1 MADSGGFGQN
11 PATLTI
17 LGALMASPLL
27 LKLSD
32 HLFGWRKNKA
42 EAQAKIID
50 SDAKIKELA
59 NAQLEMLLSA
69 DAARMTQMSEA
80 LAEQSRQIAEQSR
93 QMAEQSR
100 QIAELS
106 AQSADQSKKMD
117 RMISHIENLEAIMK
131 AKKIPVPSRP
141 AFEMVD

>member
-27 LKLSD
+27 LRLSD
-32 HLFGWRKNKA
+32 HLFGWRKNRA
-42 EAQAKIID
+42 DADAKIID

-93 QMAEQSR
+93 L
-100 QIAELS
+100 IAELS
-106 AQSADQSKKMD
+106 VQSADQSKKMD

-131 AKKIPVPSRP
+131 ANKIMVPSRP
-141 AFEMVD
+141 AFGMVD